1 MNRRDVVLQLGSL
14 AALAVSGSPTASAA
28 GEDIVIGAIYPM
40 SGPSAQ
46 SGVDAKHAM
55 ETALQ
60 IINEVQKIDLPGAE
74 NAGIKSLGGRK
85 LRIIF
90 ADHQVDP
97 QKGRAEAERLIT
109 QEKAVA
115 IVGAFH
121 SSVSATVSTVCER
134 YGVPYLCADSTS
146 PSLHRRNLKF
156 FFRPS
161 PHDEMFSEAM
171 FDFLDFQRK
180 QGKSISTIALFYED
194 TIFGTDSSN
203 IQRKLAGQR
212 GYKVVSDIK
221 FRANSPSLSA
231 EVQQLKSA
239 NPDVLMPSCYT
250 TDAMLLT
257 NTSTQ
262 LGYKPRSIVAQ
273 AAGYV
278 EKSVLDAVGDRLQ
291 GMITRA
297 AFALDTAG
305 KRPSIGLVNKMFKER
320 SGRDLNDQT
329 SREFMGVIVLADAIE
344 RAGALDGEKLRAAL
358 AATDIPG
365 ERTIMPWARVKFDA
379 SGQNTF
385 ADVVL
390 QQYRGKDFVS
400 IFPTA
405 VAMGQAVWP
414 MNT

>member
-1 MNRRDVVLQLGSL
+1 MNRRDALLQLGTI
-14 AALAVSGSPTASAA
+14 AALAVSSSPTAFAA
-28 GEDIVIGAIYPM
+28 GEDIVIGAVYPM
-40 SGPSAQ
+40 SGPNAQ
-46 SGVDAKHAM
+46 SGIDAKHAM

-60 IINEVQKIDLPGAE
+60 IINEVHTIDLPGAE
-74 NAGIKSLGGRK
+74 NAGIKSMGGRK

-115 IVGAFH
+115 IIGAFQ
-121 SSVSATVSTVCER
+121 SSVSATVSVLCER
-134 YGVPYLCADSTS
+134 YAVPYLCADSTS
-146 PSLHRRNLKF
+146 PSLSRRNLKF

-161 PHDEMFSEAM
+161 PQDEMFSEAM
-171 FDFLDFQRK
+171 FDFLDLQRK
-180 QGKSISTIALFYED
+180 QGKSIKTIALFYED

-203 IQRKLAGQR
+203 IQRKLAGER

-239 NPDVLMPSCYT
+239 NADVLMPSCYT

-262 LGYKPRSIVAQ
+262 LGYNPRSIVAQ

-278 EKSVLDAVGDRLQ
+278 EKTVLDAVGDRLQ

-329 SREFMGVIVLADAIE
+329 SREFMGAIILADAIN
-344 RAGALDGEKLRAAL
+344 RAGSLDGEKLRASL

-365 ERTIMPWARVKFDA
+365 ARTIMPWSRVKFDA
-379 SGQNTF
+379 SGQNTL

-390 QQYRGKDFVS
+390 QQYRGKDFVT